1 MKRITI
7 KDIASMLQISTSTVS
22 RALKDHPDI
31 SDKVKMRVKETAETF
46 NYVPNDFAINF
57 RKKSRK
63 VIGLIIPDISMF
75 FIPAIIKG
83 ISNTLQKQGYHF
95 FILPSNE
102 CFETEMENIQ
112 TCINSSVDGI
122 LISLTKETKSL
133 DHLNRTRELGIPTII
148 FDKTLPESTYPEV
161 LFDNKRNTESCV
173 ELLIN
178 AGCKKIM
185 AILGN
190 EDLTISQSRLNYFKE
205 KIKLY
210 DDVEYNFIFCDSAD
224 AVKEKL
230 GIILKY
236 ENFDGFFAMS
246 DETLAGLNVIL
257 MDREVNFKEIK
268 VVSISEGVLPKY
280 LNKSY
285 RYETNDALKMGIMA
299 ATILLNK
306 IINENTDPAIEK
318 HIVLS

>member
-31 SDKVKMRVKETAETF
+31 SAKVKKRVKETAETF

-57 RKKSRK
+57 RKRSRK

-102 CFETEMENIQ
+102 CFATELENIQ

-122 LISLTKETKSL
+122 LISLSKETKSL
-133 DHLNRTRELGIPTII
+133 EHLHKTRELGIPTVI
-148 FDKTLPESTYPEV
+148 FDKTLPESNYPEV
-161 LFDNKRNTESCV
+161 IFDNKKNTESCV
-173 ELLIN
+173 ELLID

-185 AILGN
+185 AILGS
-190 EDLTISQSRLNYFKE
+190 EDLEISRSRLKYFKE

-210 DDVEYNFIFCDSAD
+210 NHIEFDFIFCDSAD
-224 AVKEKL
+224 VVKEKL
-230 GIILKY
+230 EMILKY
-236 ENFDGFFAMS
+236 EKFDGFFAMS
-246 DETLAGLNVIL
+246 DETLAGLNITL
-257 MDREVNFKEIK
+257 MDKKIDFEHIK

-285 RYETNDALKMGIMA
+285 QYQTNDALKMGIL
-299 ATILLNK
+299 ATNILLNK
-306 IINENTDPAIEK
+306 VINENTEVGAER
-318 HIVLS
+318 HYV